1 MLSIIA
7 AADARLVGGDDGKQ
21 ADGLRRA
28 AQLEDAGQKLEI
40 LDAPD
45 IILVDV
51 DDPVAV
57 EEERL
62 ALRGCPHKRRSSN

>member
-1 MLSIIA
+1 MDKKEKEDECPNEGQPIER
-7 AADARLVGGDDGKQ
+7 DM
-21 ADGLRRA
+21 LRRA
-28 AQLEDAGQKLEI
+28 AQLEDVGQKLEI

-51 DDPVAV
+51 NDPVAV

-62 ALRGCPHKRRSSN
+62 GLRGCPHKGRSRN